1 MFTFEIHMSTKN
13 TDFASVCFKAYDGF
27 ANLGISRLLEPSDM
41 VLLAIPDKLTV
52 MTYLYQ
58 IRAHFSGQELNV
70 VQIEENSSK
79 STYKV
84 GNYETDPNS
93 SVDQEKFYAEL
104 NDLKREPELKQPEEG
119 LADLIFQED
128 SVFINNNGVR
138 ESESE
143 YETPE
148 DHVSPS
154 VASPSTRRTKSD
166 TDQQKTQQSLGRTS
180 AFEESGQ
187 SSTAQAQPTLGR
199 KKLLKADTLDLSDLT
214 QMDNKKGDVFPTP
227 LCEDS
232 DKKEHQNSDG
242 NINFSELENHGHP
255 ELEERKKI
263 ETESHFG
270 KTNLE
275 VRDKPGYTYN
285 RDVDVDKKW
294 HSSQRKLEMDSE
306 FETKTAINQT
316 DYLATKTA
324 QVRTYE

>member
-1 MFTFEIHMSTKN
+1 MFTFEIHMYDTN
-13 TDFASVCFKAYDGF
+13 TDFASVYFKAYDGF
-27 ANLGISRLLEPSDM
+27 ASLGISRLLEPSDM

-104 NDLKREPELKQPEEG
+104 NDLKRDPELQQPEG
-119 LADLIFQED
+119 VLADYVFQED
-128 SVFINNNGVR
+128 SVLINDYAAGK
-138 ESESE
+138 SESE
-143 YETPE
+143 YRTPD

-154 VASPSTRRTKSD
+154 VASPSSCRTKSV
-166 TDQQKTQQSLGRTS
+166 TDEPKIQQSLGRTS
-180 AFEESGQ
+180 GFEESGK

-214 QMDNKKGDVFPTP
+214 QINDKKGDVFPTP
-227 LCEDS
+227 VCEDTF
-232 DKKEHQNSDG
+232 KKEHQNSDST
-242 NINFSELENHGHP
+242 INFSELENHGHP
-255 ELEERKKI
+255 EQAERKI
-263 ETESHFG
+263 LDSESHTG

-275 VRDKPGYTYN
+275 VGDKPGFSYS
-285 RDVDVDKKW
+285 RDVDADKKG
-294 HSSQRKLEMDSE
+294 HSSQRKLEVGSE
-306 FETKTAINQT
+306 FETKISVNQT
-316 DYLATKTA
+316 DLATKTA
-324 QVRTYE
+324 QVRT